1 MEVSQKEIQILE
13 KQASPLIKNANS
25 YKVASVE
32 DVDSASIILKK
43 LRDTERMIDTKRK
56 EFTQPLNKSLKAIN
70 ATFKEI
76 IKPLAT
82 ARGILTKK
90 VIDWKNFEMERLEK
104 EEARRRRIQES
115 HRKVGHEVKAP
126 VVMERLDT
134 TIGNTRT
141 RKVWTFEIVDFKKVP
156 DTYKMINNS
165 MVRADIRNGTRE
177 VSGLKIYQKEQL
189 SIVGR

>member
-1 MEVSQKEIQILE
+1 
-13 KQASPLIKNANS
+13 
-25 YKVASVE
+25 
-32 DVDSASIILKK
+32 
-43 LRDTERMIDTKRK
+43 MIDTKRK

>member
-43 LRDTERMIDTKRK
+43 LRDKERMIDTKRK